1 MNLHSAPLEST
12 QASERNGNRGD
23 GFRNFRSKPLA
34 ALLMVLTSILGIT
47 PSTQAHNLGQTD
59 TSIAFDK
66 ATLELTAV
74 RAGLNQRLL
83 QPGDSF
89 RQILK
94 STPAPAWFTGV
105 GGLVT
110 IQLCNR
116 DS

>member
-1 MNLHSAPLEST
+1 MMLVSLL
-12 QASERNGNRGD
+12 
-23 GFRNFRSKPLA
+23 GFKPTA
-34 ALLMVLTSILGIT
+34 
-47 PSTQAHNLGQTD
+47 QAHNLGQTD

-83 QPGDSF
+83 QPGDSV

-110 IQLCNR
+110 IQLCTR